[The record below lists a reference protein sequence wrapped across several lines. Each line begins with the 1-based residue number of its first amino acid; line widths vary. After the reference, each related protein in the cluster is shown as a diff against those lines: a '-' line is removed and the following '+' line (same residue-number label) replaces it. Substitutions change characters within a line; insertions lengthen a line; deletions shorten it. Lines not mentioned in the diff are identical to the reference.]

1 MKQDM
6 KREGREGGRDGGICM
21 GNHGDL
27 AIFGRVVLGAAR
39 PKPSPIPKDGGIYVE
54 SCSESQYLLARIPF

>member
-1 MKQDM
+1 
-6 KREGREGGRDGGICM
+6 M

-39 PKPSPIPKDGGIYVE
+39 LKPSPIPKDGGYTLSHAQSLSI
-54 SCSESQYLLARIPF
+54 S